1 VSPWLK
7 LRVVVLSAA
16 IIASAGAWAQQS
28 YPAKPIRIIVP
39 YAAAGGTDTVT
50 RLLAQKMTES
60 MGQQIVVENRP
71 GANGI
76 IGSDLVAKSAPDGYT
91 LLMTTNA
98 LTTNPWL
105 YKLPYDSEKDFAPIT
120 ITAAADNLLAV
131 HPSLPA
137 NSVKELIALARQRPG
152 QLVIAASGAGQPS
165 HLSGELLKQMA
176 KIDLTTVQY
185 KGTGASLADL
195 AGGHVMITFASVP
208 GLGPLV
214 RTRKLRALAVSGPK
228 RNSSLPQIPTVGET
242 LPGFEVMVWYG
253 LVAPAR
259 TPQDVISRLH
269 DEIKKALARA
279 DVKAMLDSS
288 GFESGGTSPSDF
300 ADVIKKDL
308 VRWERVIKQA
318 GIKVQ

>member
-1 VSPWLK
+1 VSPWMK
-7 LRVVVLSAA
+7 LLVGVLSTA

-28 YPAKPIRIIVP
+28 YPAKPIRIVVP

-50 RLLAQKMTES
+50 RLLAQKMTDS

-76 IGSDLVAKSAPDGYT
+76 IGSDLVAKSAPDGYV

-137 NSVKELIALARQRPG
+137 KNVKDLIALARQRPG

-208 GLGPLV
+208 GLAPLV
-214 RTRKLRALAVSGPK
+214 RTGKLRALAVSGPK
-228 RNSSLPQIPTVGET
+228 RNSSLPQIPTVSET

-253 LVAPAR
+253 LVAPGR
-259 TPQDVISRLH
+259 TPHELISRLH
-269 DEIKKALARA
+269 DEVKKALARA

-288 GFESGGTSPSDF
+288 GFESGGTAPADF

>member
-1 VSPWLK
+1 MNRLFGLHVG
-7 LRVVVLSAA
+7 LSAA
-16 IIASAGAWAQQS
+16 LWLGGAAHAQS
-28 YPAKPIRIIVP
+28 GYPSKPIRIVVP

-76 IGSDLVAKSAPDGYT
+76 IGSDVVAKAAPDGHV

-105 YKLPYDSEKDFAPIT
+105 YKLPYDSEKDFAPVT
-120 ITAAADNLLAV
+120 ITAVADNLLAV

-137 NSVKELIALARQRPG
+137 NNVKELIALARQRPG
-152 QLVIAASGAGQPS
+152 QLVMAASGAGQPS
-165 HLSGELLKQMA
+165 HLSGELLKLMG
-176 KIDLTTVQY
+176 KIDVSIVQY
-185 KGTGASLADL
+185 KGTGASLSDL

-208 GLGPLV
+208 GLSPLV
-214 RTRKLRALAVSGPK
+214 RTGKLRALAVSGPK
-228 RNSSLPQIPTVGET
+228 RNSALPQIPTVGET

-253 LVAPAR
+253 LMAPGK
-259 TPQDVISRLH
+259 TPRDVISRLH
-269 DEIKKALARA
+269 GEVKKALARA
-279 DVKAMLDSS
+279 DVKGLLDSS
-288 GFESGGTSPSDF
+288 GFEAGGNTPGEF
-300 ADVIKKDL
+300 AEIIKKDL
-308 VRWERVIKQA
+308 VRWEQVIKQA